1 VVLLEGGYNGFK
13 ACPLAAPHIA
23 NANAP
28 PPAPKQ

>member
-1 VVLLEGGYNGFK
+1 VVLLDGGYNGFK

-23 NANAP
+23 NATSA